1 MKSIDYRCMGRT
13 SRAVQVSEIESVDGT
28 ALGAGEG
35 AGTEVHCALRI
46 RECHGGGG
54 TDEGGG
60 DDGGEVH
67 CGYFC
72 SLVWFPEVLGRLCI
86 CGLDRKQRCVRWCC
100 LFVGL
105 GEDRRVLIDDC
116 SRAFGFESSIL

>member
-1 MKSIDYRCMGRT
+1 MKCIDYRCMGRT
-13 SRAVQVSEIESVDGT
+13 SRAVQVSEIDGVDGT

-35 AGTEVHCALRI
+35 AGTEVHLALQV

-67 CGYFC
+67 CGY
-72 SLVWFPEVLGRLCI
+72 LEGWLFPEGLGRVYI
-86 CGLDRKQRCVRWCC
+86 CGLDRKQRCVRWYC
-100 LFVGL
+100 LLIGI

-116 SRAFGFESSIL
+116 SRAFGFESSFL